1 MPLLAAAQADT
12 TVIAAFAVGFV
23 SFVSPCVLPLVPG
36 YLSAV
41 SGVSIADMRTGEHKL
56 SAILWPAAIFCLSF
70 TIMFVAL
77 GMTATSLG
85 STLRD
90 SKQTLDRAAGIVIL
104 AMGVFFLLTP
114 FVPKLN
120 REWRPD
126 ALISRAGAGGPVI
139 AGLAFAV
146 AWTPCVGPT
155 LASILAAASAADTV
169 GHGGVLLA
177 FYSLGLAVPF
187 LLTAVAFDRA
197 TTGFR
202 WIRTHYMLVTAVS
215 GAILVFMGVLMLT
228 GELTRLNIQAQ
239 AWLNDLGLDFLYRV

>member
-1 MPLLAAAQADT
+1 MTLAAAQADT

-41 SGVSIADMRTGEHKL
+41 SGVSVTELRAGSHKL
-56 SAILWPAAIFCLSF
+56 SHVLWPAVVFCLSF
-70 TIMFVAL
+70 TLMFVAL
-77 GMTATSLG
+77 GMTATGLG

-90 SKQTLDRAAGIVIL
+90 SKATLDKVAGILIIV
-104 AMGVFFLLTP
+104 MGVFFLLTP
-114 FVPKLN
+114 FVPRLN

-126 ALISRAGAGGPVI
+126 ALIRRAGAGGPII

-155 LASILAAASAADTV
+155 LASILAAASTSDTV

-187 LLTAVAFDRA
+187 LATALAFDRA
-197 TTGFR
+197 TTASR
-202 WIRTHYMLVTAVS
+202 WIRDRYLLVTAVS
-215 GAILVFMGVLMLT
+215 GCVLILMGVLILT
-228 GELTRLNIQAQ
+228 GELTQLNVQAQ
-239 AWLNDLGLDFLYRV
+239 RALSSLGLDFLYNI

>member
-1 MPLLAAAQADT
+1 VILGAASEADT
-12 TVIAAFAVGFV
+12 TVIAAFAVGLV

-41 SGVSIADMRTGEHKL
+41 SGVGIAELREGDRRT
-56 SAILWPAAIFCLSF
+56 SILWPAAIFCLSF
-70 TIMFVAL
+70 SIMFVAL
-77 GMTATSLG
+77 GMTATGIG

-90 SKQTLDRAAGIVIL
+90 EKQTLDKAAGILIV

-120 REWRPD
+120 REWRPE
-126 ALISRAGAGGPVI
+126 ALISRAGSGGPIV

-155 LASILAAASAADTV
+155 LASILAAASTADSV

-187 LLTAVAFDRA
+187 LLTAMLFDRA
-197 TTGFR
+197 TATFR
-202 WIRTHYMLVTAVS
+202 WIRDHYVVVTAVS
-215 GAILVFMGVLMLT
+215 GLILIGMGLLMLT
-228 GELTRLNIQAQ
+228 GELTRLNVEAQ
-239 AWLNDLGLDFLYRV
+239 RFLDDVGLDVLYRI